1 MSRIEL
7 FIILISFETFSIFF
21 FYLTE
26 MVSFDVFLSNTFSI
40 FSISA
45 SINCINLTLSISSI
59 LDPFSC
65 PYVDILNL
73 LACRSGD
80 FMIDLLVMLRLGDLI
95 LLVGLTS
102 SGFTLNFAFGR
113 AACSWVL
120 VSLVFILK
128 LGLRLCC
135 LPGGDVSSSTKS

>member
-80 FMIDLLVMLRLGDLI
+80 FMIDLLVTLRLGDLT

-102 SGFTLNFAFGR
+102 SGLTLNFAFGR
-113 AACSWVL
+113 AACS
-120 VSLVFILK
+120 
-128 LGLRLCC
+128 
-135 LPGGDVSSSTKS
+135 